1 MTPST
6 APRRI
11 LIVED
16 EPANV
21 RVLAEALGDAYDI
34 RIAPSAAQALQL
46 AATVPFDLVL
56 LDVMLPDR
64 SGHDVLRE
72 LKAAAAT
79 RAVPVI
85 FVTARDEVADEAH
98 GLALGAVD
106 YIAKPIS
113 APIVRARV
121 ATHLEL
127 KAQRDLLERL
137 AAIDGLTGVANRR
150 RFDEALA
157 ERLRAL
163 RRDGEAFAVVLVDV
177 DHFKL
182 YNDHYGHGPGDE
194 CLRRIAG
201 ALASAVAR
209 PGELAARYGGEE
221 FAALARGP
229 AADAAR
235 RVLAAVRV
243 LELPHARSATA
254 SCVTASVGA
263 LDVTAEAPADGA
275 AVMAAV
281 DALLYEAKHGGRNR
295 AVVAGT
301 TAAARTVVTG
311 ETTT

>member
-1 MTPST
+1 MTPVT
-6 APRRI
+6 PLRRI

-46 AATVPFDLVL
+46 CASVPFDLVL

-64 SGHDVLRE
+64 SGHDVLRA

-85 FVTARDEVADEAH
+85 FVTARDEVEDEAH

-157 ERLRAL
+157 ERLRSL
-163 RRDGEAFAVVLVDV
+163 RRDGEPFAVLLVDV

-182 YNDHYGHGPGDE
+182 YNDHYGHGPGDD

-201 ALASAVAR
+201 ALATAVAR

-221 FAALARGP
+221 FAAIARGP
-229 AADAAR
+229 ASEAAT
-235 RVLAAVRV
+235 RVLAAVRA
-243 LELPHARSATA
+243 LALPHASSPT
-254 SCVTASVGA
+254 CVHVTASIGG
-263 LDVTAEAPADGA
+263 LDVEAASDA
-275 AVMAAV
+275 ATVMAAA
-281 DALLYEAKHGGRNR
+281 DALLYEAKRGGRNR
-295 AVVAGT
+295 AVVSSTAGER
-301 TAAARTVVTG
+301 RTITTG
-311 ETTT
+311 ETAA

>member
-1 MTPST
+1 MTPSA

-64 SGHDVLRE
+64 SGHEVLRE

-85 FVTARDEVADEAH
+85 FVTARDEVDDEAH

-163 RRDGEAFAVVLVDV
+163 RRDGDPFAVVLVDV

-235 RVLAAVRV
+235 RVLAAVRA

-254 SCVTASVGA
+254 PCVTASVGA
-263 LDVTAEAPADGA
+263 LDVTADAPADCA

-301 TAAARTVVTG
+301 TAAPRTVVTG